1 MDELKSAWEIAEQ
14 RASRLGK
21 LSAEE
26 QKQQER
32 DRCRQS
38 GRVLAGKWLDGS
50 EKLNLIAELGRHDP
64 EEQALMKQAVIEHLV
79 EAIEP
84 PAAGNAERVTRAIDG
99 IEGLAPEL
107 HLEIDEVR
115 RLLHEYE
122 EEERKTRQETESGFR
137 ETLHRMRIA
146 GTAVAGVNVEATEEW
161 QAARQRLVEAFIPAF
176 NDVKQALTLSEQHEE
191 SQN

>member
-14 RASRLGK
+14 RASRLGR

-32 DRCRQS
+32 DRCCQS
-38 GRVLAGKWLDGS
+38 GQVLAGKWLDGS
-50 EKLNLIAELGRHDP
+50 EKLNLLAELGRHGP
-64 EEQALMKQAVIEHLV
+64 EEQALMKQAVIEHLAG
-79 EAIEP
+79 AIEP
-84 PAAGNAERVTRAIDG
+84 PAAGNADQVTRAIDG
-99 IEGLAPEL
+99 IENLAPEL
-107 HLEIDEVR
+107 HQEMNEVR

-122 EEERKTRQETESGFR
+122 EEERKTRQEIESGFR